1 MMPNL
6 DEIKKLGDLP
16 FVERLPLNYL
26 TPGTRLRLRED
37 VYRHLKEREWI
48 FNKVRNNM
56 IFLLRETG
64 DYGVVIGIED
74 IDWSVF

>member
-6 DEIKKLGDLP
+6 DEIKKLRNLP
-16 FVERLPLNYL
+16 LVERMVLNYL
-26 TPGTRLRLRED
+26 TSGTRLRLRED

-48 FNKVRNNM
+48 FNK
-56 IFLLRETG
+56 IRETG
-64 DYGVVIGIED
+64 DYGVVVGIED